1 VAKAPKVTHE
11 MFLAASRALSAMV
24 TPEQEA
30 RGYLLPPMTD
40 IRHVSRVVARAVAVE
55 ARNAG
60 LGRLLDDAKYDEVI
74 ARAQWEPKYAPY
86 RPGKQSI

>member
-1 VAKAPKVTHE
+1 

-30 RGYLLPPMTD
+30 MGYLLPLMSD
-40 IRHVSRVVARAVAVE
+40 IRAVSRGVAKAVAIE

-60 LGRLLDDAKYDEVI
+60 LGRLLDDDKYEEVI
-74 ARAQWEPKYAPY
+74 ARAQWEPKYTPY
-86 RPGKQSI
+86 RPGKATY